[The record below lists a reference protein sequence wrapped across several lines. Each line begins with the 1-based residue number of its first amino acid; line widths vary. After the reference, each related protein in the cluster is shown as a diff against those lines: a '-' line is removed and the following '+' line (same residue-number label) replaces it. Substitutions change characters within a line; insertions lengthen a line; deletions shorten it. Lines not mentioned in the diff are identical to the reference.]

1 MNAKK
6 ISPTPCACKLKC
18 CSRITTVQRN
28 TYLITS
34 DFNAQNAYLCGCIKV
49 IDPKRRYQ
57 TSPNSSRH
65 QYSRVFYKNRQGV
78 SVRVCK
84 KLFLRTFAISNGRM
98 DRALRAQ
105 LNEGGSLHMDQR
117 GKHTP
122 ANKTR
127 RCDINRVKE
136 HVETFQNIVHIIP
149 VMTIRTGVIF
159 LQNFL

>member
-1 MNAKK
+1 M
-6 ISPTPCACKLKC
+6 
-18 CSRITTVQRN
+18 
-28 TYLITS
+28 
-34 DFNAQNAYLCGCIKV
+34 
-49 IDPKRRYQ
+49 
-57 TSPNSSRH
+57 
-65 QYSRVFYKNRQGV
+65 
-78 SVRVCK
+78 CK

-98 DRALRAQ
+98 DRALKAQ

-127 RCDINRVKE
+127 WCDINRVKE